1 MVSPEVPEDHRS
13 AVRGERTPFVG
24 TRPFPLE
31 NGDRL
36 TRREFERR
44 YAARPD
50 IKKAELI
57 EGVVH
62 MPSPVRFASH
72 GEPHSWVL
80 TWLGTYCASTP
91 GVRVADN
98 TTVRLD
104 SNNEPQPDALLR
116 IEPEAGGRS
125 RLSDD
130 DYVEGAPELVVEIA
144 SSSAAY
150 DLHDKL
156 RAYLRNGVREYVV
169 WRVYDAALDW
179 FVLQDGNYIPLA
191 PDTTGGVIRSEVFPG
206 LRLAVD
212 ALLVGDVARV
222 LAVLQEGIG
231 TAEHAEFVRRL
242 RAGS

>member
-1 MVSPEVPEDHRS
+1 MATPEAPEEHRS
-13 AVRGERTPFVG
+13 AARSERSPFFG

-72 GEPHSWVL
+72 GEPHSWILAWL
-80 TWLGTYCASTP
+80 TTYSAATP

-98 TTVRLD
+98 ATVRLD
-104 SNNEPQPDALLR
+104 SDNEPQPDALLR

-130 DYVEGAPELVVEIA
+130 DYVEGAPELIVEIA

-169 WRVYDAALDW
+169 WRVYDGELDW
-179 FVLQDGNYIPLA
+179 FLLKEGEYVSLA
-191 PDTTGGVIRSEVFPG
+191 PATIGGVIQSHVFPG

-212 ALLVGDVARV
+212 ALLVGDVAHV
-222 LAVLQEGIG
+222 LAVLQEGVG
-231 TAEHAEFVRRL
+231 TAEHVEFVEGL
-242 RAGS
+242 RTGS

>member
-1 MVSPEVPEDHRS
+1 MATPEAPEEHRS
-13 AVRGERTPFVG
+13 AARNERNPFFA

-36 TRREFERR
+36 TRQEFERR

-72 GEPHSWVL
+72 GEPHSWILAWL
-80 TWLGTYCASTP
+80 TTYSAATP

-98 TTVRLD
+98 ATVRLD

-130 DYVEGAPELVVEIA
+130 DYVEGAPELIVEIA

-169 WRVYDAALDW
+169 WRVYDGELDW
-179 FVLQDGNYIPLA
+179 FVLKEHEYVPLA
-191 PDTTGGVIRSEVFPG
+191 PATTGGVIQSHVFPS

-212 ALLVGDVARV
+212 ALLVGDIARV
-222 LAVLQEGIG
+222 LAVVQEGIG
-231 TAEHAEFVRRL
+231 APEHIEFVDRL
-242 RAGS
+242 QSNV

>member
-1 MVSPEVPEDHRS
+1 M
-13 AVRGERTPFVG
+13 
-24 TRPFPLE
+24 
-31 NGDRL
+31 
-36 TRREFERR
+36 
-44 YAARPD
+44 
-50 IKKAELI
+50 
-57 EGVVH
+57 
-62 MPSPVRFASH
+62 
-72 GEPHSWVL
+72 
-80 TWLGTYCASTP
+80 
-91 GVRVADN
+91 ADN

-130 DYVEGAPELVVEIA
+130 DYVEGAPELIVEIA

-169 WRVYDAALDW
+169 WRVYDGALDW
-179 FVLQDGNYIPLA
+179 FVLKDGNYMPLA

-222 LAVLQEGIG
+222 LAVLLEGIG
-231 TAEHAEFVRRL
+231 TAEHVEFVERL
-242 RAGS
+242 RTGS